1 MLIVLLYIGLLV
13 INAGMLSWFAKMPA
27 TQPEEAFFGFRVS
40 REVYREQG
48 RRILHRYRFWL
59 MAAFIV
65 IEADEQLFLVL
76 RHGDFQ
82 RFSRNGAFLD
92 PGAIRLE

>member
-40 REVYREQG
+40 REVYRGQG

-59 MAAFIV
+59 MAAFVV
-65 IEADEQLFLVL
+65 IEAAALWVSIHLAHTSDARIYCSL
-76 RHGDFQ
+76 G
-82 RFSRNGAFLD
+82 
-92 PGAIRLE
+92 